1 MQDGD
6 LSGRNAEELADELAK
21 IRAKRG
27 YLLPHHGLMAV
38 SMPDLLEAY
47 DALYTRITL
56 TPRTL
61 NRHQHEFVWMAVLI
75 ARHEALGTHHI
86 PRYLEAGG
94 TNRELANVV
103 AIAALSKGVGCYQFV
118 DERWIPH
125 LPEFD
130 AEASYRSAFE
140 QAAGDVPLPLAHM
153 AAAAVHLCT
162 GNWGALAWQIKAAYA
177 VQADEAG
184 LAEALSL
191 AMFPGSVPNFV
202 NAAGVW
208 RQLIVDG
215 EVNAT
220 EVFGAWARLTGQGGF
235 DEAAGVADPP
245 KR

>member
-1 MQDGD
+1 MQDRKP
-6 LSGRNAEELADELAK
+6 SARNADELAEELAEV
-21 IRAKRG
+21 RAKRG

-47 DALYTRITL
+47 DNLYTRITL

-61 NRHQHEFVWMAVLI
+61 NRHQHELVWMAVLI

-94 TNRELANVV
+94 TQQELANIVT
-103 AIAALSKGVGCYQFV
+103 IAALSKGVGCYQFV
-118 DERWIPH
+118 DERWLPH
-125 LPEFD
+125 LPDFD
-130 AEASYRSAFE
+130 AETNYRLAFE
-140 QAAGDVPLPLAHM
+140 QAAGDIPLQLAHT

-162 GNWGALAWQIKAAYA
+162 GNWSALAWQIKAAYA

-202 NAAGVW
+202 NAASVW
-208 RQLIVDG
+208 RRLIVDG
-215 EVNAT
+215 EVDASDAFRT
-220 EVFGAWARLTGQGGF
+220 WARLTGQGGF
-235 DEAAGVADPP
+235 DEAAGLAGSSSS
-245 KR
+245 